1 MIRLLSAEEPEFIL
15 YKEPDCKRANVQSLS
30 LHLKIEAGSV
40 SLRKGVQSKMEK
52 KGHRS
57 GRCQRTEPVGLD
69 LALRDE
75 GVRQAFQN
83 AGCWSFCEKL

>member
-1 MIRLLSAEEPEFIL
+1 
-15 YKEPDCKRANVQSLS
+15 
-30 LHLKIEAGSV
+30 
-40 SLRKGVQSKMEK
+40 MEK

-83 AGCWSFCEKL
+83 AGCWSFCEKLQGGHAEVTKAFALNFTGLSSKVAMLEFPVSSEVIARVTEIPRGG